1 MKKKFIL
8 LFLALLIANPINVK
22 AYIPDT
28 EYNEN
33 DISSYKQFSA
43 SYSSVLLNPSQNTTS
58 TVATSSCGYYALTT
72 ILNKYNQKITPLE
85 LINKVKEN
93 NIINTNWGHIDFDR
107 ISEISNIKLADIN
120 DDNIIHKESYQY
132 YFNANL
138 TKEDKKE
145 ILINLLN
152 QNYLIMADMDNGENG
167 HYIAFDYYDKNENDF
182 RITDSA
188 YPVTWLNE
196 RYQDFNIKYMIIF
209 EPKQSYSVYKDENA
223 LEYNRMVKD
232 KENQENNVNN
242 IIDITTN
249 IIKNITIKNEND
261 VIIKTSENY
270 IELIED
276 ININK
281 ISFQIKKTIAMI
293 LE

>member
-1 MKKKFIL
+1 
-8 LFLALLIANPINVK
+8 
-22 AYIPDT
+22 
-28 EYNEN
+28 
-33 DISSYKQFSA
+33 
-43 SYSSVLLNPSQNTTS
+43 
-58 TVATSSCGYYALTT
+58 
-72 ILNKYNQKITPLE
+72 
-85 LINKVKEN
+85 
-93 NIINTNWGHIDFDR
+93 
-107 ISEISNIKLADIN
+107 
-120 DDNIIHKESYQY
+120 
-132 YFNANL
+132 
-138 TKEDKKE
+138 
-145 ILINLLN
+145 
-152 QNYLIMADMDNGENG
+152 MADMDNGENG

-249 IIKNITIKNEND
+249 IIKNITMQNEND
-261 VIIKTSENY
+261 VILKTSENY